1 MMMHSHVPVRIFC
14 NAEFLRVD
22 EFWDVDIPTF
32 PNLIHME
39 LSLRS
44 NDQWKSVFDILN
56 HCPQLQTF
64 VIENVFWSTDTGSG
78 IWPDTHVVVP
88 ECFSSQ
94 LRKCVFIDFTG
105 RECEMRF
112 VKFVMQNSTLL
123 RTMAIFSK
131 PDLIHEETHEMLKE
145 LASCPRSSAACEL
158 LFM

>member
-22 EFWDVDIPTF
+22 EFCDEDIPTF

-39 LSLRS
+39 LSLGP
-44 NDQWKSVFDILN
+44 ND

-64 VIENVFWSTDTGSG
+64 VFENVFWTTDR
-78 IWPDTHVVVP
+78 IWPDTHVLP

-105 RECEMRF
+105 KECEMRF
-112 VKFVMQNSTLL
+112 VKFVMQNSTSL
-123 RTMAIFSK
+123 RTMKIFCKSG
-131 PDLIHEETHEMLKE
+131 LSHEETHE